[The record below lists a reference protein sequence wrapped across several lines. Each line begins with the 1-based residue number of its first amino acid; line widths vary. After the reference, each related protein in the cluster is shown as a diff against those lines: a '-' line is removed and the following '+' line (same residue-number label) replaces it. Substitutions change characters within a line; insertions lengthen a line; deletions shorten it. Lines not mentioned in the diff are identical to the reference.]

1 MRNWELDVASGDM
14 TAFTPEGIRG
24 RLVSPDGQWLPV
36 NTPTGRGL
44 WNLTTKT
51 VTPAV
56 KGLEAGDNAVGWSAD
71 SKTLIVGSRGRFIAL
86 NLATGARTELLTITQ
101 PQQAGFITFDSVS
114 VALDGD
120 HYVYSVVKQLS
131 QLFLLKIP
139 Q

>member
-1 MRNWELDVASGDM
+1 M
-14 TAFTPEGIRG
+14 TPFTPEGTRG
-24 RLVSPDGQWLPV
+24 RLISPDGQWLPV
-36 NTPTGRGL
+36 NTSADRGL

-51 VTPAV
+51 LSPAPQ
-56 KGLEAGDNAVGWSAD
+56 GPDPRENAVGWSPD
-71 SKTLIVGSRGRFIAL
+71 SKSLIVGSRGRMISV

-131 QLFLLKIP
+131 QLFQLKIP